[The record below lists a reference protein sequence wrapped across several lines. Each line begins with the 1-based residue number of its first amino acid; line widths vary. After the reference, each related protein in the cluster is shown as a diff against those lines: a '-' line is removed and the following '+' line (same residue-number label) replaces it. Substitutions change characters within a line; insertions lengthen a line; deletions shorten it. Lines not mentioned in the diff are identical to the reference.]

1 MTLKTR
7 QSLERIAPRAA
18 TNADISRFAQV
29 QPHQT
34 VFMITRKLVNEGR
47 LKAGRNGREWRFWI
61 DREGSARTQQP
72 LPPIPAPSASDIA
85 ISGTAARSFEELARE
100 VMSAHY
106 GTRLSPRQLTG
117 VPKTFDLVSA
127 DATIVGDAKHF
138 SLVQG
143 TMLPPAKFSII
154 AEHVWLLERTG
165 CAHPFLVF
173 GNDRRVPMR
182 WLEKYGHLRQRVEF
196 FFVDGDGRLTALA

>member
-72 LPPIPAPSASDIA
+72 
-85 ISGTAARSFEELARE
+85 T
-100 VMSAHY
+100 
-106 GTRLSPRQLTG
+106 
-117 VPKTFDLVSA
+117 
-127 DATIVGDAKHF
+127 
-138 SLVQG
+138 
-143 TMLPPAKFSII
+143 
-154 AEHVWLLERTG
+154 
-165 CAHPFLVF
+165 
-173 GNDRRVPMR
+173 
-182 WLEKYGHLRQRVEF
+182 
-196 FFVDGDGRLTALA
+196 